1 MAEASVVTDVRVA
14 AAAFFFLA
22 ARTAEACPACTTR
35 GSGGYLIPLLLG
47 AMILTPYVVA
57 TVVLRIVRKG
67 EAEGHREDATD
78 TASLSSERG
87 ALDPGAPAK
96 A

>member
-1 MAEASVVTDVRVA
+1 MVRASRIA
-14 AAAFFFLA
+14 AAAFLIFA

-35 GSGGYLIPLLLG
+35 ASGGYLIPLLLG

-57 TVVLRIVRKG
+57 TVVLRIVRRA
-67 EAEGHREDATD
+67 EAERRREDAAD
-78 TASLSSERG
+78 DASPSRRG
-87 ALDPGAPAK
+87 PLDSGAAAK